1 MDRTKGGMDMPKW
14 LWVLITVVLVIVVLA
29 NLGPMILL
37 GLALWFGYMLV
48 KKWLQTDSTPTKV
61 LILVVGAILLFI
73 ALANSYAII
82 GIAAAY
88 GLYVIYQKKDDLK
101 EQHLDD
107 DPFTNFENQWKELT
121 KYD

>member
-1 MDRTKGGMDMPKW
+1 MPKW